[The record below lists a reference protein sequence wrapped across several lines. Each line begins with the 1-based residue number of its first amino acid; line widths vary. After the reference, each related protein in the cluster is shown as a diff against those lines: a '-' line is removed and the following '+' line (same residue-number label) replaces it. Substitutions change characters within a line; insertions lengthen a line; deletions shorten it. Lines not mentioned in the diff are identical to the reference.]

1 MTNPTIAAV
10 LDRVIADKER
20 HAAFGWLYVTSR
32 APQWTAQYRALV
44 AEELTAN
51 IRETELKGYH
61 CPWLAPEHAAA
72 EAQADVL
79 TASAGPRRRAT
90 RGGRRHHGPLH
101 GECTT
106 QARGARRYL
115 ADVRI
120 QPHADLL
127 TAMVTS
133 ILQLLVAGIGT
144 GSIYALIALGFNVVF
159 KSTGAM
165 NFAQGEWVVMG
176 GMISALL
183 YAAFS
188 NIGLACLVTV
198 LIVTIVGILSE
209 RLVIWPLRKPT
220 ALLITLLSIGLAIC
234 TRSVVMLV
242 LGKRPVGYP
251 GFSQTA
257 TLTWGGVTVQTQ
269 TLWIVGLTAAFLLVT
284 HLFFERSMLGK
295 ALRAA
300 AADREAA
307 AIVGVRVET
316 TVLLSFSIAA
326 FAGAL
331 AGAIIT
337 PLTLASYDQGAMF
350 GFKGFSAAMLGGVG
364 SLPGAVV
371 GGLALGLLEAFG
383 SFYISSDFKDAIA
396 FAVLLLILFVR
407 PSGFLGRAD
416 VVKV

>member
-1 MTNPTIAAV
+1 MQTGSAV
-10 LDRVIADKER
+10 
-20 HAAFGWLYVTSR
+20 
-32 APQWTAQYRALV
+32 
-44 AEELTAN
+44 
-51 IRETELKGYH
+51 
-61 CPWLAPEHAAA
+61 
-72 EAQADVL
+72 
-79 TASAGPRRRAT
+79 
-90 RGGRRHHGPLH
+90 
-101 GECTT
+101 
-106 QARGARRYL
+106 
-115 ADVRI
+115 
-120 QPHADLL
+120 
-127 TAMVTS
+127 
-133 ILQLLVAGIGT
+133 LQLLVAGIGT

-176 GMISALL
+176 GMISALSF
-183 YAAFS
+183 AATS
-188 NIGLACLVTV
+188 NIGLACLVA
-198 LIVTIVGILSE
+198 LIVVTILGIVSE
-209 RLVIWPLRKPT
+209 RLVIWPLRRPDT
-220 ALLITLLSIGLAIC
+220 LLITLVSIGLAIF
-234 TRSVVMLV
+234 TRSLVMMV
-242 LGKRPVGYP
+242 LGKKPVGYP
-251 GFSQTA
+251 GFSETS
-257 TLTWGGVTVQTQ
+257 TLVVGGIAIQTQ
-269 TLWIVGLTAAFLLVT
+269 TLWIIGLTMVFLVVM
-284 HLFFERSMLGK
+284 HFFFERSMMGK

-300 AADREAA
+300 AADRDAA

-316 TVLLSFSIAA
+316 TVMLSFAIAA

-337 PLTLASYDQGAMF
+337 PLTLSSYDQGAMF

>member
-1 MTNPTIAAV
+1 
-10 LDRVIADKER
+10 
-20 HAAFGWLYVTSR
+20 
-32 APQWTAQYRALV
+32 
-44 AEELTAN
+44 
-51 IRETELKGYH
+51 
-61 CPWLAPEHAAA
+61 
-72 EAQADVL
+72 
-79 TASAGPRRRAT
+79 
-90 RGGRRHHGPLH
+90 
-101 GECTT
+101 
-106 QARGARRYL
+106 
-115 ADVRI
+115 
-120 QPHADLL
+120 
-127 TAMVTS
+127 MVTS

-176 GMISALL
+176 GMISAMLFG
-183 YAAFS
+183 AFS
-188 NIGLACLVTV
+188 NIGLACLVAV

-209 RLVIWPLRKPT
+209 RLVIWPLRRPT
-220 ALLITLLSIGLAIC
+220 ALMITLVSIGLGIC
-234 TRSVVMLV
+234 TRSLVMLM
-242 LGKRPVGYP
+242 LGKQPVGYP

-257 TLTWGGVTVQTQ
+257 TLTWGGVSVQTQ

-284 HLFFERSMLGK
+284 HLFFERSIMGK

-337 PLTLASYDQGAMF
+337 PLTLSSYDQGAMF
-350 GFKGFSAAMLGGVG
+350 GFKGFSAAMLGGIG

>member
-1 MTNPTIAAV
+1 
-10 LDRVIADKER
+10 
-20 HAAFGWLYVTSR
+20 
-32 APQWTAQYRALV
+32 
-44 AEELTAN
+44 
-51 IRETELKGYH
+51 
-61 CPWLAPEHAAA
+61 
-72 EAQADVL
+72 
-79 TASAGPRRRAT
+79 
-90 RGGRRHHGPLH
+90 
-101 GECTT
+101 
-106 QARGARRYL
+106 
-115 ADVRI
+115 
-120 QPHADLL
+120 
-127 TAMVTS
+127 MVTS

-176 GMISALL
+176 GMISAMLFG
-183 YAAFS
+183 AFS

-209 RLVIWPLRKPT
+209 RLVIWPLRRPT
-220 ALLITLLSIGLAIC
+220 PLMITLVSIGLGIC
-234 TRSVVMLV
+234 TRSLVMLV
-242 LGKRPVGYP
+242 LGKQPVGYP

-257 TLTWGGVTVQTQ
+257 TLTWGGVSVQTQ

-284 HLFFERSMLGK
+284 HLFFECSIMGK

-337 PLTLASYDQGAMF
+337 PLTLSSYDQGAMF
-350 GFKGFSAAMLGGVG
+350 GFKGFSAAMLGGIG

>member
-1 MTNPTIAAV
+1 M
-10 LDRVIADKER
+10 
-20 HAAFGWLYVTSR
+20 S
-32 APQWTAQYRALV
+32 TA
-44 AEELTAN
+44 
-51 IRETELKGYH
+51 
-61 CPWLAPEHAAA
+61 
-72 EAQADVL
+72 
-79 TASAGPRRRAT
+79 
-90 RGGRRHHGPLH
+90 
-101 GECTT
+101 
-106 QARGARRYL
+106 
-115 ADVRI
+115 
-120 QPHADLL
+120 
-127 TAMVTS
+127 

-176 GMISALL
+176 GMTSALL
-183 YAAFS
+183 FAAFS
-188 NIGLACLVTV
+188 NIGLACLGAV
-198 LIVTIVGILSE
+198 LIVTVVGILSE
-209 RLVIWPLRKPT
+209 RLVIWPLRRPT
-220 ALLITLLSIGLAIC
+220 TLLITLVSIGLAIC

-242 LGKRPVGYP
+242 LGKKPVGYP
-251 GFSQTA
+251 AFSQTS
-257 TLTWGGVTVQTQ
+257 TLSYGGVSVQTQ
-269 TLWIVGLTAAFLLVT
+269 TLWIVGLTAAFLLAT
-284 HLFFERSMLGK
+284 HVFFERSIMGK

-316 TVLLSFSIAA
+316 TVMLSFAIAA

-337 PLTLASYDQGAMF
+337 PLTLSSYDQGAMF

-396 FAVLLLILFVR
+396 FAVLLLILFAR
-407 PSGFLGRAD
+407 PPGLLGRAD

>member
-1 MTNPTIAAV
+1 
-10 LDRVIADKER
+10 
-20 HAAFGWLYVTSR
+20 
-32 APQWTAQYRALV
+32 
-44 AEELTAN
+44 
-51 IRETELKGYH
+51 
-61 CPWLAPEHAAA
+61 
-72 EAQADVL
+72 
-79 TASAGPRRRAT
+79 
-90 RGGRRHHGPLH
+90 
-101 GECTT
+101 
-106 QARGARRYL
+106 
-115 ADVRI
+115 
-120 QPHADLL
+120 
-127 TAMVTS
+127 MVTS

-176 GMISALL
+176 GMISAMLFG
-183 YAAFS
+183 AFS

-209 RLVIWPLRKPT
+209 RLVIWPLRQPT
-220 ALLITLLSIGLAIC
+220 PLMITLVSIGLGIC
-234 TRSVVMLV
+234 TRSLVMLV
-242 LGKRPVGYP
+242 LGKQPVGYP

-257 TLTWGGVTVQTQ
+257 TLTWGGVSVQTQ

-284 HLFFERSMLGK
+284 HLFFERSIMGK

-337 PLTLASYDQGAMF
+337 PLTLSSYDQGAMF
-350 GFKGFSAAMLGGVG
+350 GFKGFSAAMLGGIG

>member
-1 MTNPTIAAV
+1 MTTAV
-10 LDRVIADKER
+10 
-20 HAAFGWLYVTSR
+20 
-32 APQWTAQYRALV
+32 
-44 AEELTAN
+44 
-51 IRETELKGYH
+51 
-61 CPWLAPEHAAA
+61 
-72 EAQADVL
+72 
-79 TASAGPRRRAT
+79 
-90 RGGRRHHGPLH
+90 
-101 GECTT
+101 
-106 QARGARRYL
+106 
-115 ADVRI
+115 
-120 QPHADLL
+120 
-127 TAMVTS
+127 
-133 ILQLLVAGIGT
+133 LQLLVAGIGT

-183 YAAFS
+183 FAATS
-188 NIGLACLVTV
+188 NIGLACVFAVVIAIL
-198 LIVTIVGILSE
+198 VGIISE
-209 RLVIWPLRKPT
+209 RLVIWPLRRPNT
-220 ALLITLLSIGLAIC
+220 LLITLVSIGLAIC
-234 TRSVVMLV
+234 TRSLIMLV
-242 LGKRPVGYP
+242 LGKKPVGYP
-251 GFSQTA
+251 GFSQVP
-257 TLTWGGVTVQTQ
+257 TLMFGGIAVQTQ
-269 TLWIVGLTAAFLLVT
+269 TLWIIGLTIAFLIAM
-284 HLFFERSMLGK
+284 HFFFERSMLGK

-300 AADREAA
+300 AADRDAA

-316 TVLLSFSIAA
+316 TVMLSFAIAA
-326 FAGAL
+326 LAGAL

-407 PSGFLGRAD
+407 PSGLLGRAD

>member
-1 MTNPTIAAV
+1 MN
-10 LDRVIADKER
+10 
-20 HAAFGWLYVTSR
+20 
-32 APQWTAQYRALV
+32 TA
-44 AEELTAN
+44 
-51 IRETELKGYH
+51 
-61 CPWLAPEHAAA
+61 
-72 EAQADVL
+72 
-79 TASAGPRRRAT
+79 
-90 RGGRRHHGPLH
+90 
-101 GECTT
+101 
-106 QARGARRYL
+106 
-115 ADVRI
+115 
-120 QPHADLL
+120 
-127 TAMVTS
+127 

-144 GSIYALIALGFNVVF
+144 GGIYALIALGFNVVF

-176 GMISALL
+176 GMISAVL

-188 NIGLACLVTV
+188 NIGLACLAAV
-198 LIVTIVGILSE
+198 LIVTIAGIVSE
-209 RLVIWPLRKPT
+209 RLVIWPLRRPST
-220 ALLITLLSIGLAIC
+220 LLITLISIGLAIC

-251 GFSQTA
+251 GFSRTA

-269 TLWIVGLTAAFLLVT
+269 TLWIVGLTAAFLIVT

-300 AADREAA
+300 AADRDAA
-307 AIVGVRVET
+307 ALVGVHVET
-316 TVLLSFSIAA
+316 TVMLSFAIAA

-337 PLTLASYDQGAMF
+337 PLTLSSYDQGAMF

-407 PSGFLGRAD
+407 PSGLLGRAD
-416 VVKV
+416 LVKV

>member
-1 MTNPTIAAV
+1 MQTSS
-10 LDRVIADKER
+10 
-20 HAAFGWLYVTSR
+20 AF
-32 APQWTAQYRALV
+32 
-44 AEELTAN
+44 
-51 IRETELKGYH
+51 
-61 CPWLAPEHAAA
+61 
-72 EAQADVL
+72 
-79 TASAGPRRRAT
+79 
-90 RGGRRHHGPLH
+90 
-101 GECTT
+101 
-106 QARGARRYL
+106 
-115 ADVRI
+115 
-120 QPHADLL
+120 
-127 TAMVTS
+127 
-133 ILQLLVAGIGT
+133 LQLLVAGIST

-183 YAAFS
+183 LGTFS
-188 NIGLACLVTV
+188 SVGVACLLAV
-198 LIVTIVGILSE
+198 LLVAIFGLLSE
-209 RLVIWPLRKPT
+209 RLVIRPLRHPT
-220 ALLITLLSIGLAIC
+220 ALLITLVSIGLSIC
-234 TRSVVMLV
+234 TRSFVMLT
-242 LGKRPVGYP
+242 LGKKPVGYP
-251 GFSQTA
+251 GFSGA
-257 TLTWGGVTVQTQ
+257 TTISLGGVTFQAQ
-269 TLWIVGLTAAFLLVT
+269 TLWIVGLTLAFLVIM
-284 HLFFERSMLGK
+284 HFFFERSMLGK

-316 TVLLSFSIAA
+316 TILISFGIAA

-407 PSGFLGRAD
+407 PSGLLGRAD